1 MDRSTATFVD
11 GLGAAASTSGILNQ
25 LQGRIFA
32 LLYLQPRPIALED
45 IAAELEQSKSNVS
58 VNIRGLVEW
67 HLVRRMRVAGSR
79 KDHYF
84 KPHPRARVWEEER
97 HRDLPAWSVRRF
109 YRLLIPPIAFLCARG
124 SRRGRT
130 PPAPPGSRT

>member
-11 GLGAAASTSGILNQ
+11 GLGAAAATSGILNQ

>member
-1 MDRSTATFVD
+1 MAGWSATNLHWEGVAFETFYRMIIEPSGRPDTSVTHVAFGGLDGYRSVV
-11 GLGAAASTSGILNQ
+11 L
-25 LQGRIFA
+25 
-32 LLYLQPRPIALED
+32 LED
-45 IAAELEQSKSNVS
+45 ALAD
-58 VNIRGLVEW
+58 G
-67 HLVRRMRVAGSR
+67 
-79 KDHYF
+79 

-109 YRLLIPPIAFLCARG
+109 YRLLIPPIALLCARG

>member
-11 GLGAAASTSGILNQ
+11 GLGAAAATSGILNQ
-25 LQGRIFA
+25 LQGRM
-32 LLYLQPRPIALED
+32 
-45 IAAELEQSKSNVS
+45 
-58 VNIRGLVEW
+58 
-67 HLVRRMRVAGSR
+67 RRTRVAGSR

>member
-11 GLGAAASTSGILNQ
+11 GLGAAAATSGILNQ

-45 IAAELEQSKSNVS
+45 IAAELEQSKINVS

-67 HLVRRMRVAGSR
+67 HLVRRTRVAGSR